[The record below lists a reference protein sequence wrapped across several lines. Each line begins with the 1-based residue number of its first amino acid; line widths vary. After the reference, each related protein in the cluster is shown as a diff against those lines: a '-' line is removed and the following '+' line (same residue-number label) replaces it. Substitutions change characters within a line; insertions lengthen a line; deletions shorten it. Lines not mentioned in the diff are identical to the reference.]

1 MGLKGCANSHSSF
14 RGFTLLEVLVALFFV
29 GAAVVLVAGLGQQ
42 VISLSKRSSQTGAI
56 LELRNM
62 TTSISRNADNWL
74 NAMRSSQHTQG
85 IFAGCIPDPK
95 SNVTTFTCPATEAS
109 HFDDKDLKE
118 ISENGTFHIVS
129 APLVNNSGDLIAGS
143 EAVPVYYTSEGRICD
158 KPNKASCELK
168 STGYFMRSNSRT
180 DQDPGNIK
188 FVIKVERNVAN
199 AASATTPMKPQYI
212 TMDIG
217 ASWKDVSAN
226 FSGSCPANTIKIG
239 YLSNGKPSCV
249 NPSKPCADSSQVPI
263 GINPDGSTL
272 CKSLPDCTSSGG
284 HVVLNQSGSDLI
296 CSNASPC
303 GANKLFLGYFAG
315 SGEPMCSSSSMKC
328 ASGQVQTGISIASG
342 EMKAECETLPSCAD
356 ANMRLSFNGA
366 KFVCESAVVVMT
378 CANDEVM
385 TGIKADGSP
394 NCTQR
399 APASTVQKCPDG
411 QVVDGLDAKGEITCR
426 AAAASSG
433 PQSCANARYDSG
445 WVSIS
450 EGSQKTFQ
458 HNLGSEDTLVDIESR
473 DDTSNHTWNG
483 ATFEAGK
490 GTNFPQSNS
499 WIFYSNK
506 TANSISVYRHGGT
519 FPTKQVRVH
528 MVRTDCASSTGSNQK
543 FVSQEF
549 SISDFLSDGKIEVA
563 HGFASAPSMVNWVLV
578 NKVAEH
584 GYQPGDEIP
593 QSEFGGGRTILS
605 NATHLKIFSGISN
618 NCGYYNPI
626 QWTAKNSIA
635 MYICTSSSGGGGTKA
650 DNSKW
655 RLKVYALP

>member
-1 MGLKGCANSHSSF
+1 MGLKDYGNPLFSR
-14 RGFTLLEVLVALFFV
+14 RGFTLIEVLVALLFV

-62 TTSISRNADNWL
+62 TNAISRNADTWL
-74 NAMRSSQHTQG
+74 SAMRSSQHTQG

-95 SNVTTFTCPATEAS
+95 SNVTTFACPVTETSLLADS
-109 HFDDKDLKE
+109 DLKE
-118 ISENGTFHIVS
+118 IAENGTYHIVS
-129 APLVNNSGDLIAGS
+129 APLVNNSGDLVAGS
-143 EAVPVYYTSEGRICD
+143 DSNPVYYTSEGRLCNST
-158 KPNKASCELK
+158 NKSACALK
-168 STGYFMRSNSRT
+168 STGYFMRSNSDT
-180 DQDPGNIK
+180 AQDPGSIK
-188 FVIKVERNVAN
+188 FVIKVERNAAN
-199 AASATTPMKPQYI
+199 VASASTPMKPQYI
-212 TMDIG
+212 TMDLG
-217 ASWKDVSAN
+217 VSWKDTSAS
-226 FSGSCPANTIKIG
+226 FSGSCPANTLKIG
-239 YLSNGKPSCV
+239 YLSNGKPSCI
-249 NPSKPCADSSQVPI
+249 NPSKPCADSNQVPI
-263 GINPDGSTL
+263 GLGADGSTL

-284 HVVLNQSGSDLI
+284 HVVLNQAGNDLL

-328 ASGQVQTGISIASG
+328 SAGQVQTGISIASG

-378 CANDEVM
+378 CASDQVM
-385 TGIKADGSP
+385 TGINADGTP

-399 APASTVQKCPDG
+399 APASVVQKCPDG

-445 WVSIS
+445 WVSIA
-450 EGSQKTFQ
+450 EGTQRTFQ
-458 HNLGSEDTLVDIESR
+458 HNLASEDTLVDIESR

-490 GTNFPQSNS
+490 GTNFPHSNS

-519 FPTKQVRVH
+519 YPTKQVRVH
-528 MVRTDCASSTGSNQK
+528 MVRTDCASSTGSNEK
-543 FVSQEF
+543 FVSQEY
-549 SISDFLSDGKIEVA
+549 SINDFLTAGKIEVA

-584 GYQPGDEIP
+584 GYEPGDEIP
-593 QSEFGGGRTILS
+593 QSEFGGSRTILS
-605 NATHLKIFSGISN
+605 NGTHLKIFAGITN

-626 QWTAKNSIA
+626 NWTAKNSLA
-635 MYICTSSSGGGGTKA
+635 MYICTASSGGGGTKA
-650 DNSKW
+650 DNAKW
-655 RLKVYALP
+655 KLKVYALP